1 MSSPVAL
8 RIFLGVVDDAQLL
21 RWVAATSPAHVVI
34 RHDAD
39 KDDARPH
46 LHMLLYGKGKKPM
59 EYIRKKLKAEFPGL
73 TGNGQYAMKIVDPAT
88 EDVYVRYM
96 CHSSGRGD
104 PVVVVALQHAMYTRD
119 MFVTMN
125 LQFWDERAAFNGK
138 SKTATVAEVHR
149 RVVESGMQPTR
160 MNIARVAM
168 DVVVETDRPVVVVYL
183 RGVVNAVLVKLGVV
197 REVRSLQEAIA
208 NDPAVQ
214 DIGNPVLHTQ
224 DTMEL
229 LG

>member
-1 MSSPVAL
+1 MDSPVAL
-8 RIFLGVVDDAQLL
+8 RIFLGVVDDEQLL

-59 EYIRKKLKAEFPGL
+59 EYVRKKLKAEFPGL

-104 PVVVVALQHAMYTRD
+104 PVVVVSLQHSVYNRA
-119 MFVTMN
+119 MFVEMN
-125 LQFWDERAAFNGK
+125 KQFWDERAAFDGK
-138 SKTATVAEVHR
+138 SRTATVAETYR
-149 RVVESGMQPTR
+149 RCMEGGVQPTR
-160 MNIARVAM
+160 ANIARVAI
-168 DVVVETDRPVVVVYL
+168 DVVVETNRPVVVVYL
-183 RGVVNAVLVKLGVV
+183 RGVVNAVLVKMGVQ
-197 REVRSLQEAIA
+197 REINAIVDAVA
-208 NDPAVQ
+208 NDPAVI